1 MSELQDALMGLVYFK
16 QLPVQEIQRYA
27 SLWSPISLRPGEQLW
42 TEGGLAT
49 ELGAILHGEL
59 SVLSQGMEV
68 TRLRSGEL
76 CGEASAFLRGATRS
90 ATVRAELPTEVAILP
105 VKNLLR
111 LRRDGARMYDA
122 LLRQALLSLVR
133 RVRATDLR
141 IASLS
146 QGSQAAPVRREP
158 GLLARMWRS
167 VRPGGP
173 TSACPPLEPLLRRM
187 PVLRQA
193 EPEVLTE
200 LATIFKPEPVEEGQI
215 LFLEGEQGGTAYL
228 IAEGKV
234 DVLRHVRGERAE
246 CLATLM
252 AGDLFG
258 ANSLVERGPR
268 TASCVVAEAGWLYRI
283 DGADFNKPA
292 AQAGLLWR
300 EAVLAAQCAQL
311 RSANAALG
319 RALSLGT
326 PAHGSKVDLTALAD
340 NEASLRELLR
350 ASASLQSLP
359 VDEITMEE
367 EIQVVAGPRLPSTI
381 RRG

>member
-1 MSELQDALMGLVYFK
+1 MGMVFFKALSA
-16 QLPVQEIQRYA
+16 QEIARYTE
-27 SLWSPISLRPGEQLW
+27 LWSRVTLRPGEQLW

-49 ELGAILHGEL
+49 ELGAILDGEL
-59 SVLSQGMEV
+59 AVLAQGVEV
-68 TRLRSGEL
+68 TRLRKGEL
-76 CGEASAFLRGATRS
+76 AGEASAFLRGATRS
-90 ATVRAELPTEVAILP
+90 ATVRAETPTEVAILP

-111 LRRDGARMYDA
+111 LRRDGAKMYDA

-146 QGSQAAPVRREP
+146 QGSQAAPQRKEP
-158 GLLARMWRS
+158 SLLARMWRNL
-167 VRPGGP
+167 RPGGP
-173 TSACPPLEPLLRRM
+173 ANPCPPIEPLLRRM

-193 EPEVLTE
+193 EPEVLAE
-200 LATIFKPEPVEEGQI
+200 LSALFVPEPVQEGQI

-228 IAEGKV
+228 VAEGKV

-252 AGDLFG
+252 QGDLFG

-268 TASCVVAEAGWLYRI
+268 TASCVVAEPGWLFRI
-283 DGADFNKPA
+283 EGADFNKPTG
-292 AQAGLLWR
+292 QAGLLWK

-319 RALSLGT
+319 RAMAAGGVSG
-326 PAHGSKVDLTALAD
+326 GSKVDLTHLAD
-340 NEASLRELLR
+340 NETSLRELLR
-350 ASASLQSLP
+350 ASASLVSLP

-367 EIQVVAGPRLPSTI
+367 DKVEFVPGPRLPSTI
-381 RRG
+381 RRS